1 MRGGWRCSSHL
12 AKGRDSLD
20 WSEVL
25 VVATK
30 TESTPS
36 SISQSVT
43 ETFQDYVRQLPDD
56 SKQQAQ
62 PEIAKF
68 VRWVGGDRD
77 INSLTASEIGEF
89 SDAIASRTS
98 SAGAAERAAH
108 VKQFLAYLKK
118 KGIIATNLA
127 QHLRLRKSRTAVS
140 VGRASRD
147 STGRVVRLT
156 RSGYNDL
163 TKKLADL
170 QDERLRLV
178 EEIHKAAADKDV
190 RENAPLEAA
199 RESQGMIMARIA
211 ELEATLKVSVII
223 GDSQPDRTTVRIG
236 SSVKLK
242 DAATGR
248 VTGYQLVEPNEAN
261 PLTGKISI
269 ASPVGAAILGR
280 NSGEEVK
287 VNTPRGEQSY
297 RIESTS

>member
-1 MRGGWRCSSHL
+1 MGDGWRRSSHL
-12 AKGRDSLD
+12 ATGRDSLD
-20 WSEVL
+20 WSGDL
-25 VVATK
+25 AVATK
-30 TESTPS
+30 TESIPT
-36 SISQSVT
+36 SINSSVT
-43 ETFQDYVRQLPDD
+43 ETFQAYVRQLPDD
-56 SKQQAQ
+56 TKQQAQ

-68 VRWVGGDRD
+68 VRWVGGEREVG
-77 INSLTASEIGEF
+77 SLTASEIGEF

-98 SAGAAERAAH
+98 SAGAAERAQH
-108 VKQFLAYLKK
+108 VKQYLAFLKK
-118 KGIIATNLA
+118 KGIISVNLS
-127 QHLRLRKSRTAVS
+127 QHLRLRKSRTAMS

-147 STGRVVRLT
+147 SIGRVVRLT

-170 QDERLRLV
+170 QEERLRLV

-199 RESQGMIMARIA
+199 RESQGMIMARIT
-211 ELEATLKVSVII
+211 ELEATLKASVII
-223 GDSQPDRTTVRIG
+223 DDNEPDRKTVRIG

-242 DAATGR
+242 DIGTGR
-248 VTGYQLVEPNEAN
+248 STGYQLVEPNEAN

-280 NSGEEVK
+280 DAGEEVK

-297 RIESTS
+297 QIVSTS

>member
-1 MRGGWRCSSHL
+1 M
-12 AKGRDSLD
+12 
-20 WSEVL
+20 
-25 VVATK
+25 ATK
-30 TESTPS
+30 TETNPA
-36 SISQSVT
+36 SINQSVT
-43 ETFQDYVRQLPDD
+43 ETFQIYVRQLPDD
-56 SKQQAQ
+56 TKQQAQ

-68 VRWVGGDRD
+68 VRWVGGERD

-118 KGIIATNLA
+118 KGIIPVNLA
-127 QHLRLRKSRTAVS
+127 QHLRLRKSRTAISVS
-140 VGRASRD
+140 RSYRD
-147 STGRVVRLT
+147 SGRVIRLT

-170 QDERLRLV
+170 QDERVKLV

-199 RESQGMIMARIA
+199 RESQGMVMARIA

-223 GDSQPDRTTVRIG
+223 GDTGVDRKTVRIG
-236 SSVKLK
+236 SNVSLK
-242 DAATGR
+242 DSSSGR

-269 ASPVGAAILGR
+269 VSPVGAAILGR
-280 NSGEEVK
+280 NSGDEVK
-287 VNTPRGEQSY
+287 VDTPRGEQAY